1 MDGRS
6 NCRLVVA
13 DLKVVEDR
21 GVLWASSFACSIF
34 VIFFAFYG
42 RTLCGFVRFC
52 TSI

>member
-21 GVLWASSFACSIF
+21 GVLWESSFACSIF
-34 VIFFAFYG
+34 VIFFGGLYAALFAFVPVFDT
-42 RTLCGFVRFC
+42 R
-52 TSI
+52 